1 MYLPEAFEESKPD
14 ALHALIRANPLGAV
28 IIHTEDG
35 LDANHLPFLLDID
48 EHGKAVLRGHVARKN
63 AFATLST
70 AGTDTLVIFE
80 GPSAYISPNW
90 YPSKQTTHEVVPT
103 YNYAVVHVHGKL
115 TPIDD
120 PRWVRGLVARLTQ
133 RMESTQPK
141 PWKMGDAPSDYLDQM
156 IEKIVGIEITVDRM
170 IGKWKMS
177 QNRTAEDRA
186 GVVQGLA
193 STGSP
198 VDAEVAA
205 IVRREA

>member
-1 MYLPEAFEESKPD
+1 VYLPEAFAETNPD
-14 ALHALIRANPLGAV
+14 ALHGLIRANPLGAV

-35 LDANHLPFLLDID
+35 LDANHLPFLLDVD

-70 AGTDTLVIFE
+70 SGTDALVIFE

-90 YPSKQTTHEVVPT
+90 YPTKQITHEVVPT
-103 YNYAVVHVHGKL
+103 YNYAVVHVHGRL

-133 RMESTQPK
+133 RMEASQAV

-156 IEKIVGIEITVDRM
+156 IDKIVGIEIPVDRM
-170 IGKWKMS
+170 TGKWKMS
-177 QNRTAEDRA
+177 QNKTAEERA
-186 GVVQGLA
+186 GVVRGL
-193 STGSP
+193 SEIGSP
-198 VDAEVAA
+198 DTADVAA
-205 IVRREA
+205 LVPR